1 MHTLGEIA
9 KIINAKLVGDANIEI
24 TSIATSSSA
33 NQTQLT
39 FINGNKHKQTLINS
53 KAGAIILDNNL
64 LKNCP
69 TNALVVDDVY
79 LAFAKATHLFKK
91 QTVPCQGVHPSAK
104 TNHAKIA
111 PNCVIGKHVI
121 IGHHCTIASNVVIED
136 NVTIGNHALIQ
147 PNVSILQGCSIGNN
161 VVISSGVVIGSEGF
175 GNAQDQQKH
184 WHNIAHLGDVVI
196 GNNVSI
202 GANTTIDR
210 GTIEDTQIDDG
221 VQIDNLVHIA
231 HNVIIGQD
239 SAIAATVTIG
249 GSCTLGKRCM
259 VGGGAIIA
267 SHINLA
273 NDIIITGASTVDKN
287 LSEQGHYTGF
297 TSISKHQKWKKIQ
310 VWLLNLDKIA
320 HYLNIKL
327 KKLKEK

>member
-1 MHTLGEIA
+1 MYTLGEIA
-9 KIINAKLVGDANIEI
+9 KTINAKLVGDANIEI
-24 TSIATSSSA
+24 TGIATSLSA

-39 FINGNKHKQTLINS
+39 YINGNKYKQMLINS
-53 KAGAIILDNNL
+53 KAGVVILNNNL

-69 TNALVVDDVY
+69 TNALVVDNVY

-91 QTVPCQGVHPSAK
+91 QTVHCQGTHSSAK
-104 TNHAKIA
+104 INYAKIA
-111 PNCVIGKHVI
+111 PNCIIGKNVVIGN
-121 IGHHCTIASNVVIED
+121 HCTIAPNVVIED
-136 NVTIGNHALIQ
+136 DVIIGNYTLIQ

-161 VVISSGVVIGSEGF
+161 VVISPGVVIGSEGF

-184 WHNIAHLGDVVI
+184 WYSIAHLGYVI
-196 GNNVSI
+196 IGSNVSI

-210 GTIEDTQIDDG
+210 GTIEDTQIHNG

-249 GSCTLGKRCM
+249 GSCTIGKRCM
-259 VGGGAIIA
+259 IGGGATIA
-267 SHINLA
+267 SHISLVD
-273 NDIIITGASTVDKN
+273 DIIVTGASTVDKN

-297 TSISKHQKWKKIQ
+297 TSINKHQKWKKIQ

-327 KKLKEK
+327 KELKGK

>member
-1 MHTLGEIA
+1 MYTLREIA
-9 KIINAKLVGDANIEI
+9 KIINAKLVGDANIKI
-24 TSIATSSSA
+24 TGIATSLSA

-39 FINGNKHKQTLINS
+39 YINGNKYKQTLINV
-53 KAGAIILDNNL
+53 KAGAVILNKEL
-64 LKNCP
+64 LKKCP

-79 LAFAKATHLFKK
+79 LAFAKVTHLFKK
-91 QTVPCQGVHPSAK
+91 QTVSCQGIHPSAK
-104 TNHAKIA
+104 INHAKIA
-111 PNCVIGKHVI
+111 PNCTIGKDVVIGN
-121 IGHHCTIASNVVIED
+121 HCTIASNVVIED
-136 NVTIGNHALIQ
+136 NVTIGNHTLIQ

-161 VVISSGVVIGSEGF
+161 VVISPGVVIGSEGF

-184 WHNIAHLGDVVI
+184 WHSIAHLGYVVI

-210 GTIEDTQIDDG
+210 GTIEDTQIHNG
-221 VQIDNLVHIA
+221 VRIDNLVHIA

-239 SAIAATVTIG
+239 SAIAATAAIS

-259 VGGGAIIA
+259 IGGGAAIA
-267 SHINLA
+267 GHISLA
-273 NDIIITGASTVDKN
+273 DDIIITGASTVDRN

-297 TSISKHQKWKKIQ
+297 TSISKHQKWKRTQ

>member
-1 MHTLGEIA
+1 MYTLGEIA
-9 KIINAKLVGDANIEI
+9 KTINAKLVGDTNIEI
-24 TSIATSSSA
+24 TGIATSLSA
-33 NQTQLT
+33 NQAQLT
-39 FINGNKHKQTLINS
+39 YINSNKYKQTLINS
-53 KAGAIILDNNL
+53 KAGAVILNNDL

-69 TNALVVDDVY
+69 TNALIVDDVY

-91 QTVPCQGVHPSAK
+91 QVVPYQGIHPSVK

-111 PNCVIGKHVI
+111 SNCTIGKNVVIGN
-121 IGHHCTIASNVVIED
+121 HCTIASNVVIED
-136 NVTIGNHALIQ
+136 NVTIGNDALIQ
-147 PNVSILQGCSIGNN
+147 PNVGILQGCSIGNN
-161 VVISSGVVIGSEGF
+161 VVISPGAVIGSEGF

-184 WHNIAHLGDVVI
+184 WHSIAHLGCVVI

-210 GTIEDTQIDDG
+210 GTIEDTQIHNG

-249 GSCTLGKRCM
+249 GSCMIGKRCM
-259 VGGGAIIA
+259 VGGGATIA
-267 SHINLA
+267 SHISLA
-273 NDIIITGASTVDKN
+273 DDIIVTGASTVDKN

-297 TSISKHQKWKKIQ
+297 TSISKHQKWKRIQ

-320 HYLNIKL
+320 HYLNIKI
-327 KKLKEK
+327 KELKEK

>member
-1 MHTLGEIA
+1 MHTLGDIA
-9 KIINAKLVGDANIEI
+9 KTINAKLVGDSNVEI
-24 TSIATSSSA
+24 TGIASSLYA

-39 FINGNKHKQTLINS
+39 YIVNSKYKQTLIHS
-53 KAGAIILDNNL
+53 KVGVVILNKDL
-64 LKNCP
+64 LRICP
-69 TNALVVDDVY
+69 TNALVVDNVY

-91 QTVPCQGVHPSAK
+91 QTVCYHGIHASAK
-104 TNHAKIA
+104 INNAKIA
-111 PNCVIGKHVI
+111 PNCIIGKNVA
-121 IGHHCTIASNVVIED
+121 IGNHCIIASNVVIED
-136 NVTIGNHALIQ
+136 NVTIGNYALIQ
-147 PNVSILQGCSIGNN
+147 PNVSILQGCSIGDNI
-161 VVISSGVVIGSEGF
+161 VISPGVVIGSEGF

-184 WHNIAHLGDVVI
+184 WHSIAHLGYVVI

-210 GTIEDTQIDDG
+210 GTIEDTQIHNG

-231 HNVIIGQD
+231 HNVIIEQD

-249 GSCTLGKRCM
+249 GSCTIGKRCM
-259 VGGGAIIA
+259 VGGGATIT
-267 SHINLA
+267 SHVNLA
-273 NDIIITGASTVDKN
+273 DDIIITGASTVDKN

-310 VWLLNLDKIA
+310 VWLLNLDKIV